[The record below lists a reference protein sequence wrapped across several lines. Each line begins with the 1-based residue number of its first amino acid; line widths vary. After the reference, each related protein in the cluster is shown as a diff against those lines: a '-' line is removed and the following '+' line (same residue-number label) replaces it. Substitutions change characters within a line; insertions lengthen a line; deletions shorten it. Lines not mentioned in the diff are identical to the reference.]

1 MSTKRKSS
9 NGFFQFCRQ
18 KQKEN
23 PSWAAMTPPEL
34 VEVCS
39 PLWTNLSVEGRS
51 RYMRECREAM
61 GGGVVKGG
69 YDSYGRPLEL
79 LVNRA
84 RQEGIEQENMKTDIK
99 TKVDKALMNQKVE
112 DEVFY
117 LFHTNIFCITAEG
130 RVVPAEMSL
139 ARMSLRQGVEETY
152 HVFIEPGPIPKGYRA
167 DCTENSNATHKIPLD
182 LAMFNSNYQE
192 IVEDVLEFLLSLSDS
207 GDLPPLYCLPKYK
220 RQNQMVLSWLLE
232 RVEEDLAKEVDFK
245 LYSLPV
251 LLYELAREE
260 NKSTNT
266 SLSLSSLS
274 GCDTKVPTI
283 SIAEVQLGRDM
294 FIYTPGLSCSWHE
307 DLETYLCTTATV
319 IRWAYILF
327 YLCCPL
333 YSLDLVPGKHC
344 PLEELAKSVAD
355 SITTTMSVSS
365 GDTEYSREVG
375 RDVTEEGAQS
385 SLKCSKK
392 FNRKV
397 GTSVEEWE
405 KFGYQE
411 QSSIDFSSE
420 KILHEEC

>member
-1 MSTKRKSS
+1 
-9 NGFFQFCRQ
+9 
-18 KQKEN
+18 
-23 PSWAAMTPPEL
+23 
-34 VEVCS
+34 
-39 PLWTNLSVEGRS
+39 
-51 RYMRECREAM
+51 MR
-61 GGGVVKGG
+61 
-69 YDSYGRPLEL
+69 D
-79 LVNRA
+79 
-84 RQEGIEQENMKTDIK
+84 
-99 TKVDKALMNQKVE
+99 
-112 DEVFY
+112 
-117 LFHTNIFCITAEG
+117 
-130 RVVPAEMSL
+130 
-139 ARMSLRQGVEETY
+139 
-152 HVFIEPGPIPKGYRA
+152 FI
-167 DCTENSNATHKIPLD
+167 
-182 LAMFNSNYQE
+182 
-192 IVEDVLEFLLSLSDS
+192 
-207 GDLPPLYCLPKYK
+207 
-220 RQNQMVLSWLLE
+220 
-232 RVEEDLAKEVDFK
+232 
-245 LYSLPV
+245 
-251 LLYELAREE
+251 
-260 NKSTNT
+260 
-266 SLSLSSLS
+266 
-274 GCDTKVPTI
+274 VPTI
-283 SIAEVQLGRDM
+283 SIAEAQLARDM

-420 KILHEEC
+420 KMLHEEC